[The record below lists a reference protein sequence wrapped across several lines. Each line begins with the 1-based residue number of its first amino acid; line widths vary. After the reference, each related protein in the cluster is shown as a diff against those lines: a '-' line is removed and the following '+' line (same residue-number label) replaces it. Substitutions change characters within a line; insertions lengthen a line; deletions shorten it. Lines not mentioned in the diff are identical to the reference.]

1 MPFLMDY
8 ISLMGVIF
16 VLDAIHEASED
27 SNDASIKSE
36 ADSVNSSSPGVEA
49 INLVSTFFFWLIFCR
64 TRDLDYIFYYLGNL
78 ISFWNKVNY

>member
-1 MPFLMDY
+1 MPFSVDY

-16 VLDAIHEASED
+16 VLDAIHDASDD

-49 INLVSTFFFWLIFCR
+49 INLVSTFIPFL
-64 TRDLDYIFYYLGNL
+64 
-78 ISFWNKVNY
+78 